1 MEAFQ
6 AAAARRDGSPYRAK
20 RRERR
25 FPEGRDKR
33 GPSRGGGIEATALP
47 VTRDA

>member
-25 FPEGRDKR
+25 FPEGRDKC
-33 GPSRGGGIEATALP
+33 GFSRGGRGATALP